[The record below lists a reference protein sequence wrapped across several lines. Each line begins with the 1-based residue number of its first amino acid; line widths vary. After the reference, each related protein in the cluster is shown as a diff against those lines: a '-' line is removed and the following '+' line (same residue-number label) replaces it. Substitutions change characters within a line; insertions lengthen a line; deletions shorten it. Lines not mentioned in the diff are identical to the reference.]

1 MPTGKRASEGT
12 EGVDAKRQ
20 RPSAAPT
27 GRFDGG
33 SRRVDL
39 LNPATPRSEGDP
51 PPEEES
57 TASEAPATA
66 AVVERAS
73 HPMDALDAIRAQL
86 MATTDPHLQAK
97 LLLRFS
103 EAAISPGALTDAAID
118 FLFAF
123 LQENQK
129 ANAGGGES
137 KAQDQ
142 AKGGG
147 DAGSSGAIVVGAIVR
162 GLRSL
167 LAVKAAVVE
176 PMIQVDAMGE
186 QLMQCLSVGEDFKL
200 RRDMMRIV
208 VDCLMLSR
216 RFAQVAR
223 LLATCVR
230 DHDAGMQAICLRG
243 YLRLHDADRGVVITS
258 DDDDSAEVSMA
269 KMGEHF
275 DRLATFLLHGNDEE
289 VRILAA
295 RAIAALVVE
304 KHAQRLEIRS
314 SFFPAAVTAATSR
327 RLVLQ
332 DMAFYVLCMA
342 SNDAATSVRVECAV
356 SLRGLIGA
364 RSCVDCSI
372 IEHAVQKTP
381 VDDLN
386 AGENGGDDEMRTV
399 RMMSSGALLS
409 LLEDASTRVAEEAS
423 RTIAR
428 MQQTS
433 FSRTSRSTVCSANV
447 SWSERALRRVVTAHF
462 DVLARLDTSS
472 GTMSLR
478 QVLVPSLKQLVACLH
493 EQFPDHDIVLSTEQ
507 VRRGVFVLCSS

>member
-1 MPTGKRASEGT
+1 MSTGKRAADGS
-12 EGVDAKRQ
+12 EGVDSKRQ
-20 RPSAAPT
+20 RSSAAST
-27 GRFDGG
+27 RRFGGG

-51 PPEEES
+51 APEEDEEREEEEKVQE
-57 TASEAPATA
+57 EAGPP
-66 AVVERAS
+66 
-73 HPMDALDAIRAQL
+73 HPMETLDAIRAQL
-86 MATTDPHLQAK
+86 AATADPHLQAR

-103 EAAISPGALTDAAID
+103 EAAISPGAVTDAAID

-129 ANAGGGES
+129 ASTGGDA

-142 AKGGG
+142 GKSGG

-208 VDCLMLSR
+208 VDCLVLSR

-243 YLRLHDADRGVVITS
+243 YLRLHDAGHGLAITS
-258 DDDDSAEVSMA
+258 DDGDTAEVSMA
-269 KMGEHF
+269 KTGEHF
-275 DRLATFLLHGNDEE
+275 DRLATFLLHGNDED
-289 VRILAA
+289 VRVLAA
-295 RAIAALVVE
+295 RALAALVME
-304 KHAQRLEIRS
+304 THTQRLEIRS
-314 SFFPAAVTAATSR
+314 SFFSGGATTPSDR

-342 SNDAATSVRVECAV
+342 SNDTATSVRVESAV

-364 RSCVDCSI
+364 HSCVDCAI
-372 IEHAVQKTP
+372 VEHALQKTP

-386 AGENGGDDEMRTV
+386 GGENPGDDEMRTV

-409 LLEDASTRVAEEAS
+409 LLEDACTVVAEEAS

-428 MQQTS
+428 MEPS
-433 FSRTSRSTVCSANV
+433 HSRLPSVL
-447 SWSERALRRVVTAHF
+447 WSEQALRRVVTAHF
-462 DVLARLDTSS
+462 DVLARLSAASRTVV
-472 GTMSLR
+472 LR
-478 QVLVPSLKQLVACLH
+478 QVLVTSLKKLTACLH
-493 EQFPDHDIVLSTEQ
+493 RQYPGDDIVLSTEQ
-507 VRRGVFVLCSS
+507 VRQGMPELLPLPDPV